1 VSQLPPLVPDRPR
14 DLAAGLASAL
24 TASDQLSLVYQPRID
39 LRSRACPSAEALLR
53 WTHPMLGAA
62 PPAEFIPIAE
72 RTGMMGAVTAWVIDR
87 ALADLRRWTELGF
100 RNGVS
105 INVSAFNLSEG
116 DFVDRLWATIA
127 RRGVD
132 PERVELEFTEG
143 ASLRDA
149 PRLRET
155 MTELVGIGV
164 RISIDDFGAGYS
176 NLSYLR
182 DLPAS
187 TLKIDRSFVRSL
199 AANPRDQIIVRSVI
213 ALAHALEYRVVAEG
227 IEDAEALALLAAWG
241 CDEGQGYHIGRP
253 MPLEALLSWLG
264 GRSGPRG
271 SG

>member
-1 VSQLPPLVPDRPR
+1 VSQMPPLVQDRPR
-14 DLAAGLASAL
+14 YLAAGLASAL
-24 TASDQLSLVYQPRID
+24 AASDQLSLVYQPRIN
-39 LRSRACPSAEALLR
+39 LRSRACSSAEALLR
-53 WTHPMLGAA
+53 WTHPKLGPV

-72 RTGMMGAVTAWVIDR
+72 RSGMMGSVTAWVIDR
-87 ALADLRRWTELGF
+87 ALGDLRRWTELGF
-100 RNGVS
+100 RTGVS
-105 INVSAFNLSEG
+105 INVSALNLSEQ
-116 DFVDRLWATIA
+116 DFVDRLWETIG

-132 PERVELEFTEG
+132 PDRVELEFTEG

-164 RISIDDFGAGYS
+164 RVSIDDFGAGYS

-213 ALAHALEYRVVAEG
+213 ALAHALDYRVVGEG
-227 IEDAEALALLAAWG
+227 IEDAEALALLAAWA
-241 CDEGQGYHIGRP
+241 CDEGQGYHISRP
-253 MPLEALLSWLG
+253 LPLDALLSWLG
-264 GRSGPRG
+264 GRSNARG
-271 SG
+271 EG